1 MLMQSEE
8 RPPVGTPP
16 GDRIQ
21 HKRHG
26 NSRLSAMVG
35 ARIICWRDVR
45 PVRAIDVFYPSP
57 VLLKTVEKP

>member
-8 RPPVGTPP
+8 RPPVGTP

-45 PVRAIDVFYPSP
+45 PVGAIDVSYPSP
-57 VLLKTVEKP
+57 ALLKTVEKP